1 MNDHSEKRVWIT
13 GAGKG
18 IGRALSKL
26 MVKEGWVVAATS
38 RTKEDLLSLVNECPL
53 DTVIPFPLDVSNHK
67 KTISTVRAIEK
78 TLGQIDLVILNAG
91 THTPVPATNFSVEQ
105 IRNLM
110 EINFMGIV
118 HGLSEVIPK
127 FIKEKRGHI
136 VVVASLAG
144 YRGLPSASAYGASK
158 AAIINMCEALR
169 PELLEHNVRLSLINP
184 GFVET
189 PLTDKNDFEMPF
201 IISAEEAAKRILA
214 GIGSKKFEIA
224 FPKRLVFP
232 MTLLKFLPDSLF
244 FALTK
249 KMLK

>member
-1 MNDHSEKRVWIT
+1 MS
-13 GAGKG
+13 
-18 IGRALSKL
+18 
-26 MVKEGWVVAATS
+26 AA
-38 RTKEDLLSLVNECPL
+38 
-53 DTVIPFPLDVSNHK
+53 
-67 KTISTVRAIEK
+67 
-78 TLGQIDLVILNAG
+78 
-91 THTPVPATNFSVEQ
+91 NFSVEQ

-136 VVVASLAG
+136 AVVASLAG
-144 YRGLPSASAYGASK
+144 YRGLPSASGYGASK

-169 PELLEHNVRLSLINP
+169 PELAEHNVRLTLINP

-201 IISAEEAAKRILA
+201 IISAEEAARRILE

-232 MTLLKFLPDSLF
+232 MTLLKLLPDSLF
-244 FALTK
+244 FFIAK

>member
-1 MNDHSEKRVWIT
+1 MYPIT
-13 GAGKG
+13 
-18 IGRALSKL
+18 
-26 MVKEGWVVAATS
+26 
-38 RTKEDLLSLVNECPL
+38 
-53 DTVIPFPLDVSNHK
+53 K

-78 TLGQIDLVILNAG
+78 KLGPIDLVILNAG
-91 THTPVPATNFSVEQ
+91 THTPVSVANFSVEQ
-105 IRNLM
+105 VRNLM

-127 FIKEKRGHI
+127 FIEEKRGHI
-136 VVVASLAG
+136 AVVASLAG
-144 YRGLPSASAYGASK
+144 YRGLPSASGYGASK

-169 PELLEHNVRLSLINP
+169 PELAEHNVRLTLINP

-201 IISAEEAAKRILA
+201 IISAEEAAKRILV

-232 MTLLKFLPDSLF
+232 MTLLKLLPDSLF
-244 FALTK
+244 FFIAK

>member
-1 MNDHSEKRVWIT
+1 MNDCSEKTVWIT

-18 IGRALSKL
+18 IGRALAKL
-26 MVKEGWVVAATS
+26 MVQEGWVVAATS

-53 DTVIPFPLDVSNHK
+53 DKVIAFPLDVSNHK

-78 TLGQIDLVILNAG
+78 KLGKIDLVILNAG
-91 THTPVPATNFSVEQ
+91 THTPMSAANFSVEQ

-136 VVVASLAG
+136 AVVASLAG
-144 YRGLPSASAYGASK
+144 YRGLPSASGYGASK

-169 PELLEHNVRLSLINP
+169 PELAEHNVRLTLINP

-201 IISAEEAAKRILA
+201 IISAEKAAKRILA

-224 FPKRLVFP
+224 FPKRLAFP
-232 MTLLKFLPDSLF
+232 MTLLKLLPDNLF
-244 FALTK
+244 FFIAK

>member
-1 MNDHSEKRVWIT
+1 MNDQSEKRVWIT

-53 DTVIPFPLDVSNHK
+53 NTVIPFPLDVSNHK

-158 AAIINMCEALR
+158 AAIINMCEAC
-169 PELLEHNVRLSLINP
+169 LLYTSPSPRDRQKSR
-184 GFVET
+184 
-189 PLTDKNDFEMPF
+189 MPS
-201 IISAEEAAKRILA
+201 SA
-214 GIGSKKFEIA
+214 
-224 FPKRLVFP
+224 
-232 MTLLKFLPDSLF
+232 
-244 FALTK
+244 
-249 KMLK
+249 